1 MIALDRL
8 TALNVFRHV
17 AELGSFAEAA
27 RQLRLSPPAISK
39 NVAEL
44 EAHLGVRLIN
54 RTTRR
59 LHLTE
64 AGTAYLESVRRILDE
79 LAEADRALGPLTDS
93 PVGTLKVTAPTSV
106 TLMRLSARLPEF
118 LASYPEI
125 SLDLHLDDRRVD
137 IVRDGYDLAIRGSD
151 NLENSSLVAR
161 RLTTLRHVLVAAP
174 SYWAA
179 RGRPAQPSELAA
191 HECVRFSL
199 SGHADLWEFRQHGR
213 VERVRVRGRYSVAS
227 SISVRDALLAG
238 FGASLVPRIYV
249 ESDLGAGRLE
259 AVLENWDTVE
269 TVLYAVYPSR
279 RHLAPKLRVFLDFLA
294 DVFRNGGE
302 QK

>member
-1 MIALDRL
+1 M

-27 RQLRLSPPAISK
+27 RRLRLSPPAISK
-39 NVAEL
+39 HVAEL
-44 EAHLGVRLIN
+44 EARLGVRLIN

-79 LAEADRALGPLTDS
+79 LEEADRALGPLTTD
-93 PVGTLKVTAPTSV
+93 PIGTLKITAPTSV

-118 LASYPEI
+118 LASYPEV

-137 IVRDGYDLAIRGSD
+137 LLRDGYDLGLRGSD
-151 NLENSSLVAR
+151 NLEDSSLIAR
-161 RLTTLRHVLVAAP
+161 RLTTLHHVLVAAP

-179 RGRPAQPSELAA
+179 RGRPTHPGELVG
-191 HECVRFSL
+191 HECVRFTL
-199 SGHADLWEFRQHGR
+199 SGHADLWEFRRNGR
-213 VERVRVRGRYSVAS
+213 VERVPVRGRYSVAS
-227 SISVRDALLAG
+227 SLSVRDALLAG

-249 ESDLGAGRLE
+249 ETDLGSGRLE
-259 AVLENWDTVE
+259 AVLEDWDMVE

-294 DVFRNGGE
+294 DVFRDGDGRE
-302 QK
+302 